1 MLFLMKERI
10 FSWRSVSGSV
20 MPGHGTE
27 HVHHW
32 SSFQPSGGDA
42 VHAHGSGVRAG
53 GDVEELLAAHGKPMR
68 VDDVGQAGSQPGRSE
83 DRKSTRL
90 NSSHVRISYAVFCL
104 KKKRARRTHA

>member
-68 VDDVGQAGSQPGRSE
+68 VDDAGQAGSQPGRSDE
-83 DRKSTRL
+83 REIRDLRGR
-90 NSSHVRISYAVFCL
+90 RIRGPVDPDA
-104 KKKRARRTHA
+104 ARRVVADVA